1 MMVVLV
7 STSDP
12 GLEIFPTHRLFRGH
26 DDALPPATVGDSA
39 PPAAAVSRLADLPY
53 DTGPRGRLPQGC
65 DVPGD
70 RRAG

>member
-26 DDALPPATVGDSA
+26 EEALPPAGVGDSA
-39 PPAAAVSRLADLPY
+39 SPAAAVERLARLPY
-53 DTGPRGRLPQGC
+53 DRGACGRLSPWL
-65 DVPGD
+65 DLPG
-70 RRAG
+70 RR

>member
-26 DDALPPATVGDSA
+26 EDALPPIGVGDS
-39 PPAAAVSRLADLPY
+39 
-53 DTGPRGRLPQGC
+53 TLPQR
-65 DVPGD
+65 PWRTS
-70 RRAG
+70 RRCRTTGRMRSGTGGA